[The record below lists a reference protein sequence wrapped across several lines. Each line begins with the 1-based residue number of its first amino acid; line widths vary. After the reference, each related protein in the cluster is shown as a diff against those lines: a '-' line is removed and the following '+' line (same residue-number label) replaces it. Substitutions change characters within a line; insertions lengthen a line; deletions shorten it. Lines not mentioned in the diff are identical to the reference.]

1 MPGTLGAISGQI
13 RLDVRQAVAAY
24 ATVRAENAR
33 TLYAL
38 RGSSDAFIT
47 SGQNMALVGGGLVYA
62 LGKMVTAAAEFE
74 RKMDFFGAVSG
85 ATADQL
91 DNVSKFALKLA
102 QDTIYSADQIA
113 DGLIELGKAGVTTE
127 QIMNGVGEAMT
138 ALGAAADIPLDQA
151 GQIIIST
158 LSQFEQGADQASR
171 MVDILAGAA
180 NASIADITDLG
191 VSLKYAGGIANQ
203 NNQTFEDTATAL
215 ALLANAGIRGS
226 TAGTSLRQMLV
237 SLPGVT
243 GPAQEALKTMGI
255 LTEDGSNKFY
265 DLQGNLKPLPQVFQI
280 LQNSLKGFSNQ
291 QKTVLLRQLFNNRAL
306 GAAVTLTNEGAKG
319 FDEMW
324 EAMSHTKA
332 ADVASARLDNLS
344 GDIEILKGNIQTLM
358 IQSGGPFQETLRGW
372 VQALTKLVQAY
383 GRLPESTQKAI
394 VQTVAYIAV
403 ALLLMGTL
411 NIVIGSIIR
420 FIGFMIRFGAA
431 FKFLWKMVTMIAKVF
446 VILFR
451 ALGKVRAAFTALR
464 LIWLAVSGA
473 MGGGGLV
480 ALLAAIPIWGWIALA
495 IIGLVAAF
503 VFLYKKVAPFREFIN
518 KFVVEPIKVAAQW
531 VWDAIKQIIKYFSEL
546 GDSPGEIFKN
556 LAADIASF
564 TLQIIRSVL
573 SLPGKLAGAL
583 AGLFAQLR
591 EVFTFRNLGAVAG
604 AAFGAIINLIVARFI
619 TLPGKLLLI
628 ALRVVAWI
636 GRGFAQLAPKIGY
649 FIGLAIGYAIRLWLQ
664 FQQKM
669 WSLAGRLITGIVRF
683 LISLPTRVRA
693 IFIRMTLAVISAVT
707 RAIGW
712 VIANAPRIARGLI
725 NGIRNLPANVLALM
739 MRIVSAI
746 ARFIPRAIAA
756 ARSFAQGFR
765 DGLINTIQDLPGTVS
780 GIVGQCISAFQDAI
794 SQAFSAAQGFAGGL
808 WDGFKDGLGIH
819 SPSFIEKHM
828 FQMGDTMDKE
838 TKNLARQT
846 MEVQRLGKKWV
857 SNTLGTQG
865 TTVSAVD
872 VAGATARAAAHMTPA
887 QQTVRVE
894 TDKGG
899 SSGSSRLVQG
909 QLTLDRSG
917 RAFISGVAE
926 DEDDAEADYEDTLAR
941 MNR

>member
-1 MPGTLGAISGQI
+1 MAGFLGSVLGQI

-47 SGQNMALVGGGLVYA
+47 SGQNMALAGGGMVYA
-62 LGKMVTAAAEFE
+62 IGQMVTAAAEFE

-91 DNVSKFALKLA
+91 DQVSKYALKLA

-113 DGLIELGKAGVTTE
+113 EGLIELGKAGVTTE

-138 ALGAAADIPLDQA
+138 SLGAAADIPLDQA

-158 LSQFEQGADQASR
+158 LSQFEQEADQASR

-243 GPAQEALKTMGI
+243 GPAQKALKTMGI

-265 DLQGNLKPLPQVFQI
+265 DMQGNLKPLPQVFQI
-280 LQNSLKGFSNQ
+280 LQNSLKGFSNE

-332 ADVASARLDNLS
+332 ADVAAARLDNLS

-394 VQTVAYIAV
+394 VQSIAYVGV
-403 ALLLMGTL
+403 ALLVMGAI
-411 NIVIGSIIR
+411 NILIGSIIR

-431 FKFLWKMVTMIAKVF
+431 MKFLWKAGGTIIKVF
-446 VILFR
+446 TMLWKV
-451 ALGKVRAAFTALR
+451 LGKLRAAFTALR
-464 LIWLAVSGA
+464 VIWLAVSGA

-480 ALLAAIPIWGWIALA
+480 GILAAIPVWGWIALA
-495 IIGLVAAF
+495 IIGLIAAF
-503 VFLYKKVAPFREFIN
+503 VLLYKKVAPFRDFIN
-518 KFVVEPIKVAAQW
+518 KYVVEPVKLAAKFI
-531 VWDAIKQIIKYFSEL
+531 WDNIQKIISYFQQL
-546 GDSPGEIFKN
+546 GDSPGEVLRN
-556 LAADIASF
+556 LGADIASF
-564 TLQIIRSVL
+564 AGQLVQSL
-573 SLPGKLAGAL
+573 LALPGRILGAL
-583 AGLFAQLR
+583 AGLFMQLASI
-591 EVFTFRNLGAVAG
+591 FTFRNLGRIAG
-604 AAFGAIINLIVARFI
+604 MAMQGIVNLIVARFI
-619 TLPGKLLLI
+619 LLPAKLLAI
-628 ALRVVAWI
+628 ALQVVAWVA
-636 GRGFAQLAPKIGY
+636 RGFAQLAPRIGY
-649 FIGLAIGYAIRLWLQ
+649 WIGFAIGYAIRLWLQ
-664 FQQKM
+664 FQQRM
-669 WSLAGRLITGIVRF
+669 WSLAARLVTGIIRF
-683 LISLPTRVRA
+683 LISLPGRVRA
-693 IFIRMTLAVISAVT
+693 IFIRMTVAIISAVT
-707 RAIGW
+707 RAIAW
-712 VIANAPRIARGLI
+712 VIANGPRIARGLI
-725 NGIRNLPANVLALM
+725 NGIQSLPSRIGALM
-739 MRIVSAI
+739 ARALSAI
-746 ARFIPRAIAA
+746 LRFIPRAIAA
-756 ARSFAQGFR
+756 AQQFGRGFLE
-765 DGLINTIQDLPGTVS
+765 GVTSAISGLPGLVS
-780 GIVGQCISAFQDAI
+780 GIVGQCIAAFQGAI
-794 SQAFSAAQGFAGGL
+794 SSAFSAAKGFAGGL
-808 WDGFKDGLGIH
+808 WEGFKDGLGIN

-828 FQMGDTMDKE
+828 FQMNDTMAKE
-838 TKNLARQT
+838 TKALAKQT
-846 MEVQRLGKKWV
+846 MDIQRLGKKWV
-857 SNTLGTQG
+857 ANSIG
-865 TTVSAVD
+865 TTGGGVSPVD
-872 VAGATARAAAHMTPA
+872 VAGATARVAAKMTPGTP
-887 QQTVRVE
+887 TVKV
-894 TDKGG
+894 TQDSQKGVA
-899 SSGSSRLVQG
+899 SSRMVQG

-926 DEDDAEADYEDTLAR
+926 DEDDLEADYQDTLDR
-941 MNR
+941 MNP

>member
-1 MPGTLGAISGQI
+1 MPGTLGSISGQI

-33 TLYAL
+33 TLYAI

-47 SGQNMALVGGGLVYA
+47 SGQNMALAGGGMVYA
-62 LGKMVTAAAEFE
+62 IGKMVTAAAEFE

-91 DNVSKFALKLA
+91 DNVSKYALKLA

-138 ALGAAADIPLDQA
+138 SLGAAADIPLDQA

-243 GPAQEALKTMGI
+243 GPAQKALKTMGI

-265 DLQGNLKPLPQVFQI
+265 DMQGNLKPLPQVFQI

-306 GAAVTLTNEGAKG
+306 GAAVTLTNEGADG
-319 FDEMW
+319 FNEMW

-332 ADVASARLDNLS
+332 ADVAAARLDNLS

-394 VQTVAYIAV
+394 VQTVAYIGV
-403 ALLLMGTL
+403 ALLLMGIL
-411 NIVIGSIIR
+411 NIMIGSILR
-420 FIGFMIRFGAA
+420 FIGFIIRFGAA
-431 FKFLWKMVTMIAKVF
+431 FKFLWKALTTIAK
-446 VILFR
+446 
-451 ALGKVRAAFTALR
+451 ALVAIMKLVGKLRAAFTALR
-464 LIWLAVSGA
+464 VVWLAVSGA
-473 MGGGGLV
+473 MGGGSLT

-495 IIGLVAAF
+495 IIALVAAF

-518 KFVVEPIKVAAQW
+518 KYVVAPIKLGAIA
-531 VWDAIKQIIKYFSEL
+531 VWNAIKQMIKYFSEL
-546 GDSPGEIFKN
+546 GDTPGEVFGN
-556 LAADIASF
+556 LASDVASF
-564 TLQIIRSVL
+564 INRIVQAIL
-573 SLPGKLAGAL
+573 SLPGRLAGAL

-591 EVFTFRNLGAVAG
+591 EVFTFQNLGAVAG
-604 AAFGAIINLIVARFI
+604 AAFGAIINMIVARFI
-619 TLPGKLLLI
+619 TLPGKLLAI
-628 ALRVVAWI
+628 ALQIVAWI
-636 GRGFAQLAPKIGY
+636 GRGLATLAPKVGYWIG
-649 FIGLAIGYAIRLWLQ
+649 FAIGRAIRLWLM
-664 FQQKM
+664 FQQRM
-669 WSLAGRLITGIVRF
+669 WSLAGQLVSGIIRF
-683 LISLPTRVRA
+683 LISLPGRIAA
-693 IFIRMTLAVISAVT
+693 IFVRVVVAVISGVT
-707 RAIGW
+707 RAIAW

-725 NGIRNLPANVLALM
+725 NGIRNLPANVLAIM
-739 MRIVSAI
+739 GRVVSAI
-746 ARFIPRAIAA
+746 ARFIPRAVSAA
-756 ARSFAQGFR
+756 IQFGQGFVR
-765 DGLINTIQDLPGTVS
+765 GLTSTLQGLPGVVS
-780 GIVGQCISAFQDAI
+780 GVVGQCIAAFQGAI
-794 SQAFSAAQGFAGGL
+794 SSAFSAAQGFANGL
-808 WDGFKDGLGIH
+808 WEGFKDGLGIN

-828 FQMGDTMDKE
+828 FQMSDTMAAE
-838 TKNLARQT
+838 TKNLAKQT

-857 SNTLGTQG
+857 SNTMGTQG
-865 TTVSAVD
+865 NTVSAVD

-894 TDKGG
+894 
-899 SSGSSRLVQG
+899 SGNEPKAGPQRLVQG
-909 QLTLDRSG
+909 TLTLDRSG

-926 DEDDAEADYEDTLAR
+926 DQDDAEADYEDTLAR